1 MGVNRIV
8 ITALVMEKNQKY
20 FRRRES
26 FWIFIDCLWKENKYR
41 DVCIEKKVIEECEI
55 GKKKSVHTMWAKV
68 GKM

>member
-26 FWIFIDCLWKENKYR
+26 FW
-41 DVCIEKKVIEECEI
+41 
-55 GKKKSVHTMWAKV
+55 AKV